1 MMRPEKDTLTFG
13 RGERSCPGMHLAK
26 KSLEIALDALAERFP
41 DLRLV
46 GDPMSSAPRRGVVR
60 GPEKLTV
67 ALH

>member
-1 MMRPEKDTLTFG
+1 MIRRAITHLRLYESVQILFPGAFG
-13 RGERSCPGMHLAK
+13 ILSQQM
-26 KSLEIALDALAERFP
+26 FP

-46 GDPMSSAPRRGVVR
+46 GDPISSAPRRGVVR